1 MRLRG
6 DAAGIEGLPLQLMI
20 VAVVAGLT
28 APVVYAGLDAY
39 DPGQLETRVRGEVL
53 RLTRAAQQYAIA
65 GGGAETL
72 ALDFRGGLFT
82 SIEYVAIGDRP
93 GGPLANVVRYRI
105 GGQGERIVLVDRP
118 AVALVGPDNRTLALG
133 AGLYAIH
140 LEVRDDRVVV
150 SVV

>member
-28 APVVYAGLDAY
+28 APGVYAGLD
-39 DPGQLETRVRGEVL
+39 
-53 RLTRAAQQYAIA
+53 
-65 GGGAETL
+65 
-72 ALDFRGGLFT
+72 GLFT

-105 GGQGERIVLVDRP
+105 GGQGERVVLVDRP